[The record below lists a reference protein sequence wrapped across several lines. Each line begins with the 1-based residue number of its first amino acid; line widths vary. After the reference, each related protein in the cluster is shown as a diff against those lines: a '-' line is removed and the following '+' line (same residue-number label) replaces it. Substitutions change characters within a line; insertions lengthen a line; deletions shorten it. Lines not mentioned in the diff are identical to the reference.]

1 MLLQAHQKD
10 RAEDYPARGEFDL
23 LAGRPLKRVSV
34 SIATADEVADLVVL
48 AAQEIPALAAQQAT
62 VRRIHAHDPAAVWA
76 FRYRGRLAGTFAL
89 LHLNPE
95 GHRALLER
103 SFEFASPSLPLLS
116 APADPVAAIYMW
128 ALVAP
133 GIVAEGIHAVSA
145 HLQTPRYARAD
156 LYSRAVG
163 AAAERINRHYG
174 FRPMAALPPFLKYVR
189 MTNRA
194 LERAA

>member
-1 MLLQAHQKD
+1 VD
-10 RAEDYPARGEFDL
+10 
-23 LAGRPLKRVSV
+23 
-34 SIATADEVADLVVL
+34 
-48 AAQEIPALAAQQAT
+48 
-62 VRRIHAHDPAAVWA
+62 
-76 FRYRGRLAGTFAL
+76 
-89 LHLNPE
+89 
-95 GHRALLER
+95 
-103 SFEFASPSLPLLS
+103 
-116 APADPVAAIYMW
+116 AIYMW

-145 HLQTPRYARAD
+145 HLQAPRYARAD